1 MSELHDA
8 LKALDSTEWSDVP
21 ADNPKS
27 FLQHQFEA
35 GELICNSVPPPP
47 GGTAYDAATPSQSTV
62 DSASSSKDVSISD
75 ARPQDPHPSHV
86 ELRSAWGKPM
96 KLSAKDNPLGV
107 SVYKMAGKDRNG
119 AWFARRSIHE
129 GISFSKFKKAMAW
142 EFAESMAVEG
152 GPGVGAVRGLAA
164 DSRLEKDQVEGVGQ
178 LEVYQLSAQFPG
190 PTTPREFITLLMTSS
205 DAIGEKTG
213 AGQPPPRHYMIV
225 SKPCNHP
232 AATERTGYIRGHYE
246 SVEMIREIPL
256 HHKSGDKEKADL
268 NPVEW
273 IMVTRS
279 DPGGGIPRFMVE
291 RGTPAGICSDVSKFL
306 DWATS
311 KSVNEIPDPNSEQEM
326 EKASEKKK
334 QQSSTSQSGPVAT
347 GKVAQGPLRKE
358 EMVQQ
363 PASSGLVSQ
372 FTGALDAYAPTVVS
386 QAAHEYLD
394 VPDAP
399 QPQPLVVAPDTSDSD
414 SDSDYESADDF
425 ASRNRA
431 QQSKSTESLG
441 NSSTTEPLV
450 KSGSHQDKELQKL
463 ASQRLKIDH
472 KLEEKREAEEER
484 LKNHEQ
490 SDAGE
495 IEKAKAKHDKEL
507 AKAQEK
513 HDKDVLKVEAKR
525 EKELEKARKK
535 RDKQLDKDV
544 LSKVTRERD
553 DFRHRVDLI
562 QKENDL
568 LRKQI
573 SDVQAENTA
582 LASKLSAVTGSNVQA
597 GRTSG

>member
-27 FLQHQFEA
+27 FMQHQFEA

-62 DSASSSKDVSISD
+62 DSASSSKDVSASD

-129 GISFSKFKKAMAW
+129 GVSFSKFQKAMAW
-142 EFAESMAVEG
+142 EFAESLAVEG
-152 GPGVGAVRGLAA
+152 GPGAGAVRGLAA
-164 DSRLEKDQVEGVGQ
+164 DSRLEKKQVEGVGQ

-190 PTTPREFITLLMTSS
+190 PTTPREFITLLLTSS
-205 DAIGEKTG
+205 HAIGEKTG

-225 SKPCNHP
+225 SKPCDHP
-232 AATERTGYIRGHYE
+232 SATERNGYIRGHYE

-306 DWATS
+306 DWAAS
-311 KSVNEIPDPNSEQEM
+311 KNKDDIPDPNSEQEM
-326 EKASEKKK
+326 QKASEKKK
-334 QQSSTSQSGPVAT
+334 QESPAIQSGPAT
-347 GKVAQGPLRKE
+347 NGKVAQGPPRQE
-358 EMVQQ
+358 AVAQQ
-363 PASSGLVSQ
+363 PASSGLVGQ
-372 FTGALDAYAPTVVS
+372 LTGALDAYAPVVVS

-394 VPDAP
+394 PQQ
-399 QPQPLVVAPDTSDSD
+399 QPQPTVFAAPDTSDSD

-425 ASRNRA
+425 AGGNRG
-431 QQSKSTESLG
+431 QQSTTSL
-441 NSSTTEPLV
+441 NTTSSTTDSIV
-450 KSGSHQDKELQKL
+450 KSGSHEDKELQKL
-463 ASQRLKIDH
+463 ASQRR
-472 KLEEKREAEEER
+472 KLDRKLAEKRQAEEER

-490 SDAGE
+490 SDAGDV
-495 IEKAKAKHDKEL
+495 EKAKSKHDKEMT
-507 AKAQEK
+507 KAQEK
-513 HDKDVLKVEAKR
+513 YDKDISKLESKR

-582 LASKLSAVTGSNVQA
+582 LASKLSALTGANVPA

>member
-8 LKALDSTEWSDVP
+8 LKALDSTDWSDVP

-47 GGTAYDAATPSQSTV
+47 GGTAYDAATPSESTA
-62 DSASSSKDVSISD
+62 DSASSSKDVSASD

-119 AWFARRSIHE
+119 AWFARRSVHE
-129 GISFSKFKKAMAW
+129 GVSFSKFQKAMAW
-142 EFAESMAVEG
+142 EFGESLAVEG
-152 GPGVGAVRGLAA
+152 GPGAGAVRGLAA
-164 DSRLEKDQVEGVGQ
+164 DSRLEKKQVEGVGQ

-190 PTTPREFITLLMTSS
+190 PTTPREFITLLLTSS

-225 SKPCNHP
+225 SKPCDHP
-232 AATERTGYIRGHYE
+232 SATERNGYIRGHYE

-256 HHKSGDKEKADL
+256 HHKSGGKEKAEL

-306 DWATS
+306 DWAAGKNT
-311 KSVNEIPDPNSEQEM
+311 NDIPDPNSEEEM
-326 EKASEKKK
+326 AKASEQKKK
-334 QQSSTSQSGPVAT
+334 QESAVGQSGPAANE
-347 GKVAQGPLRKE
+347 KVTQGPPTKE
-358 EMVQQ
+358 EMAQQQ
-363 PASSGLVSQ
+363 PASFGLVGQ
-372 FTGALDAYAPTVVS
+372 LTGALDAYAPVAVS

-394 VPDAP
+394 PAQQ
-399 QPQPLVVAPDTSDSD
+399 QPQAAAADTSDSS

-425 ASRNRA
+425 AGGNRG
-431 QQSKSTESLG
+431 QQSTESLG
-441 NSSTTEPLV
+441 YTSSTAESLV
-450 KSGSHQDKELQKL
+450 KTGSHQDKELQKL
-463 ASQRLKIDH
+463 ASQRQKLDR
-472 KLEEKREAEEER
+472 KLEEKRQAEDEK
-484 LKNHEQ
+484 LQNHDQ
-490 SDAGE
+490 NDASE
-495 IEKAKAKHDKEL
+495 MEKAKAKHDKEVS
-507 AKAQEK
+507 KAQEK
-513 HDKDVLKVEAKR
+513 HDKDIHKLEAKR
-525 EKELEKARKK
+525 QKELEKARKK

-553 DFRHRVDLI
+553 DFRNRVDLI

-582 LASKLSAVTGSNVQA
+582 LANKLSALTGSNGSA